1 MVILIRKIYEAIDSV
16 VFFCC
21 GYYLRTATI
30 AGIMVLLRKW
40 AYPRHTKIPFK
51 AEREWSRGVF
61 RRDMWLA
68 AWLLACVSLPS
79 TCAYILESDA
89 RKRNLIFISLI
100 LPFDKLQ
107 IDRSFSEKKK

>member
-1 MVILIRKIYEAIDSV
+1 MVVRIEESGKLKALILIRKIYEAIDSV

-51 AEREWSRGVF
+51 AEREWGRGVF

-79 TCAYILESDA
+79 TCAYILESDV
-89 RKRNLIFISLI
+89 RKKI
-100 LPFDKLQ
+100 
-107 IDRSFSEKKK
+107 